1 MQNEMITHSGQCHCG
16 AVRFEFDAAPDL
28 VAWDC
33 DCSICAMK
41 RNTHC
46 IVPEGDFRLL
56 QGEEELSCY
65 QFNTMTAK
73 HLFCKRCGICPFY
86 RPRSNPDG
94 YAVTI
99 YCITSP
105 TVRSMEVKKI
115 AGSNW
120 EAAVAESGIRGL
132 SKPRQQAAAAAAGAE
147 GAAAAAGAAPA

>member
-1 MQNEMITHSGQCHCG
+1 MLDNMVTHSGQCHCG

-46 IVPEGDFRLL
+46 IVPEADFRLL
-56 QGEEELSCY
+56 QGEQDLSCY
-65 QFNTMTAK
+65 KFNTMTAA
-73 HLFCKRCGICPFY
+73 HLFCKHCGICAFY

-99 YCITSP
+99 HCITSP
-105 TVRSMEVKKI
+105 TVRSVEIRKI

-120 EAAVAESGIRGL
+120 EAAVEQSGIRGL
-132 SKPRQQAAAAAAGAE
+132 SHPRQQAAAAAE
-147 GAAAAAGAAPA
+147 EAAAAAAEGGPA